1 MSSTYLHE
9 FGSTLHMQRATH
21 FVVRIGREAVAD
33 FISQKVAELGWSYG
47 EIVRRSGGHIK
58 SASTLVNIVNGNVQR
73 VSEETLLGLAHAFK
87 ITDDFIL
94 NLYRGKSPIPMPPT
108 DFSSALQAMGV
119 AGFEAYG
126 GIESLTDDDRQEI
139 IAMIG
144 TMIEQKLIRRQKTAV
159 AVKGKPQM
167 ATVASP
173 LHPPGWETQPGPG
186 REGEKPIFSASKKG
200 KKSQP
205 EKKSRQA

>member
-1 MSSTYLHE
+1 M
-9 FGSTLHMQRATH
+9 
-21 FVVRIGREAVAD
+21 
-33 FISQKVAELGWSYG
+33 
-47 EIVRRSGGHIK
+47 
-58 SASTLVNIVNGNVQR
+58 
-73 VSEETLLGLAHAFK
+73 GL
-87 ITDDFIL
+87 
-94 NLYRGKSPIPMPPT
+94 S
-108 DFSSALQAMGV
+108 
-119 AGFEAYG
+119 GFEAYG
-126 GIESLTDDDRQEI
+126 GVESLTDDDRQEI

-144 TMIEQKLIRRQKTAV
+144 TMIEQKLMRKQKAAA